1 MSLNLVVCMGHR
13 GRKTRAKDET
23 RIMRIETAFLF
34 DLDGTL
40 VDSVHHDTR
49 YLYLIDRK
57 TAEDVTFV
65 TDSDGGRRAVGDL
78 SNQIALVRVAHP
90 GAAPI
95 VELVAGPWPTRY
107 GMKSS
112 AEAARYH
119 AIRWGFSG
127 RSSENDGKRAGGL
140 GARASRQAL
149 SRTRMRPQRPGAI
162 ALAQAARAQALS
174 TTPRGDGVA
183 RPRQATRSVTKKR
196 RHGHGRPPAEPVGE
210 LDAGNRHVQFDVTRS
225 RPPKKMGDET

>member
-1 MSLNLVVCMGHR
+1 MIAQVDQNMIVRDRIKGTNIRQNGLPAHEPQPYQVVCMGHR

-49 YLYLIDRK
+49 YVYLIDRK
-57 TAEDVTFV
+57 TAEEVTFV

-78 SNQIALVRVAHP
+78 SNRIALVRVAHP

-107 GMKSS
+107 GMKS
-112 AEAARYH
+112 
-119 AIRWGFSG
+119 
-127 RSSENDGKRAGGL
+127 KR
-140 GARASRQAL
+140 
-149 SRTRMRPQRPGAI
+149 
-162 ALAQAARAQALS
+162 
-174 TTPRGDGVA
+174 
-183 RPRQATRSVTKKR
+183 
-196 RHGHGRPPAEPVGE
+196 
-210 LDAGNRHVQFDVTRS
+210 
-225 RPPKKMGDET
+225 